1 MDVVEVKRS
10 PRTRALVGAAV
21 SFVAIAGCVW
31 WASKQEAPTFPAD
44 AGHWALLGV
53 ALLVYAG
60 ATLARGYRWDRILRS
75 THVQHKRTDAYALIT
90 VGYMGNTVLPARGGE
105 VLRIFLLS
113 ERSAALKREVLGS
126 IVPERMLD
134 AAALA
139 VLFSGLSLAGVAG
152 APAGRWPAVAALAA
166 LVALIAASIIYLR
179 LRIAG
184 RMQSFADR
192 VRPVAKGSR
201 LLLSAVG
208 VGLGV
213 VTIATWTSEGL
224 VFWLVAQALDVSMS
238 VPEATFVT
246 VLASLSALIP
256 AGPGY
261 VGTYDAAALFGL
273 HKLGVNA
280 SDAVGAVI
288 LFRFVIFVPITV
300 VGLLLMVAR
309 YGGLRRALRR
319 EHAADQVSG
328 PRAARAEVVR
338 PVAPPASD
346 DGRFAARRDPAGDSH
361 HATDGARGRP

>member
-1 MDVVEVKRS
+1 
-10 PRTRALVGAAV
+10 
-21 SFVAIAGCVW
+21 
-31 WASKQEAPTFPAD
+31 
-44 AGHWALLGV
+44 
-53 ALLVYAG
+53 
-60 ATLARGYRWDRILRS
+60 
-75 THVQHKRTDAYALIT
+75 
-90 VGYMGNTVLPARGGE
+90 MGNTVLPARGGE

-139 VLFSGLSLAGVAG
+139 VLFAGLSLADVAG
-152 APAGRWPAVAALAA
+152 APAGRWPAVAALAVVVA
-166 LVALIAASIIYLR
+166 LVAASVVYLR

-201 LLLSAVG
+201 LLLSPVG
-208 VGLGV
+208 IGLAFI
-213 VTIATWTSEGL
+213 TIATWTSEGV
-224 VFWLVAQALDVSMS
+224 VFWLVAQALNVSMS
-238 VPEATFVT
+238 VPEALVVT

-261 VGTYDAAALFGL
+261 VGTYDAAALFAL

-300 VGLLLMVAR
+300 VGLLLMVGR
-309 YGGLRRALRR
+309 YGGLRRALQR
-319 EHAADQVSG
+319 EHAAERVSE
-328 PRAARAEVVR
+328 PRAARYDAAR
-338 PVAPPASD
+338 RAALPATD
-346 DGRFAARRDPAGDSH
+346 DGRFAAHPDRAADSRH
-361 HATDGARGRP
+361 VTDGARGRP